1 MVGQLPS
8 SIELDGTIYDIRT
21 DYRDILR
28 IILAFGDPDLETEH
42 QVVVCLKVLYKDFDS
57 MPESRYEKA
66 YEKAVQFID
75 CNRQSSSPKASP
87 RTMDWE
93 QDESLIFAA
102 INRVAGMEVRDVPY
116 MHWWTFMGFFAEI
129 GECTFSQIQSLRYKK
144 AKGKKLEKYERE
156 YWNANK
162 SACEIKPKLT
172 EEEKKAKSALHAL
185 LS

>member
-1 MVGQLPS
+1 MVGQLPTAVE
-8 SIELDGTIYDIRT
+8 IDGADYGIRT

-28 IILAFGDPDLETEH
+28 IILAFGDPDLEPEH
-42 QVVVCLKVLYKDFDS
+42 QVLVCLKVLYKDFDS
-57 MPESRYEKA
+57 MPESQYAEA

-75 CNRQSSSPKASP
+75 CNRQNSSPQKSP

-102 INRVAGMEVRDVPY
+102 INRVAGIEVRSVPY

-129 GECTFSQIQSLRYKK
+129 GECAFSQIQSLRYKK
-144 AKGKKLEKYERE
+144 AKGKKLEKHERE
-156 YWNANK
+156 YWHNNK
-162 SACEIKPKLT
+162 SVCVIKPKLT
-172 EEEKKAKSALHAL
+172 EEEQEAKNRLNAL